1 MFPFRL
7 IACDIDGTLSMDNTL
22 SLRSVHTLQKLQQ
35 QGVSIVLCSG
45 RSYPDVLSLRNQ
57 HLLALDML
65 LLNSAMQV
73 NAKGQILHATAIKK
87 QSAKMILQMLQKEPI
102 AIGCYDETHIYSLE
116 EEDRPSFQ
124 KHYLQSFTDTTPVMS
139 CFKTIAETDLP
150 KTILKIELLEKDEE
164 KRQRLQTRLS
174 TLQEV
179 KVTTSGWD
187 NLEITSP
194 LVSKGTALQTYVAQ
208 HGFTKEEV
216 LVFGDSENDLSMFSC
231 FPNSVAV
238 ANACTQIKNAARYHC
253 KEAKEDG
260 VAQFLEMLI
269 KHAV

>member
-1 MFPFRL
+1 MQWAQLSGCVKFAKSTLAGFGYVVIKRRN
-7 IACDIDGTLSMDNTL
+7 AGKRKRADSSCDCD
-22 SLRSVHTLQKLQQ
+22 
-35 QGVSIVLCSG
+35 
-45 RSYPDVLSLRNQ
+45 
-57 HLLALDML
+57 
-65 LLNSAMQV
+65 
-73 NAKGQILHATAIKK
+73 KK

-139 CFKTIAETDLP
+139 CFKTITETDLP

-238 ANACTQIKNAARYHC
+238 ANACTQIKKC
-253 KEAKEDG
+253 CS
-260 VAQFLEMLI
+260 LSL
-269 KHAV
+269 

>member
-65 LLNSAMQV
+65 LLNGAMQV

-116 EEDRPSFQ
+116 DDDRPSFQ

-139 CFKTIAETDLP
+139 CFKTITETDLP
-150 KTILKIELLEKDEE
+150 KTILKIELLQKDEE
-164 KRQRLQTRLS
+164 KRQRLQTQLS

-194 LVSKGTALQTYVAQ
+194 LVSKGTALQTYIAQ

-231 FPNSVAV
+231 FSNSVAV

-253 KEAKEDG
+253 KEAKED
-260 VAQFLEMLI
+260 
-269 KHAV
+269 